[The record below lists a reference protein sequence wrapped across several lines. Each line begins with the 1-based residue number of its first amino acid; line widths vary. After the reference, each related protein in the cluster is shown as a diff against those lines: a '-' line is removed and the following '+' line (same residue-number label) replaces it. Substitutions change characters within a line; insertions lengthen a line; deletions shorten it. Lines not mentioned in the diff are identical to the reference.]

1 MSSVAVR
8 NSGVEVTIRPEAL
21 MDELGIKKSVY
32 YEDVKFLGLSL
43 EKDENGKVF
52 LNNDQAN
59 LLRSLRSHVQKE
71 GKREGFVVNQVSSI
85 ATTESDSMARS
96 ESCAEPEEPC
106 AGIDQELLYREA
118 SEVAACQMTI
128 PQQVVLAMA
137 SQMTYEDLHPETKA
151 KVDAVRQA
159 TNPKFQPE
167 AIAAQL
173 LDKWRSQRSQEV
185 AV

>member
-8 NSGVEVTIRPEAL
+8 NSGIEVTIRPESL

-137 SQMTYEDLHPETKA
+137 SQMTYEDLHPEAKA
-151 KVDAVRQA
+151 KVDSVRNA
-159 TNPKFQPE
+159 IAPKFQPQE
-167 AIAAQL
+167 IASKL
-173 LDKWRSQRSQEV
+173 LQQIRQQRAEV
-185 AV
+185 AA